1 MSISKEQQNLLDNL
15 RLPIKSFRIFA
26 LEEVIKS
33 GDSPEILT
41 VLEEISIS
49 ENDPE
54 CSMLISHAISAV
66 QNRLAGAKKPE
77 PVSVSSSSDFIT
89 NWKEADENMRMYIIS
104 NLPARLPKDL
114 REIGPELLEGSSP
127 VIAARVIRTFS
138 RNWPEDKFNL
148 ISSNIKS
155 DSLVL
160 RLASLRT
167 MVHLKPELLLPDLP
181 ALLSS
186 KDPEIKALAIRGLV
200 KIDKEEALNHLQA
213 LLLSPT
219 STERLAGI
227 QNCPFLPFD
236 MVKPLLLKYFAAEN
250 NAELLTKAGWIIEMN
265 PDVEVPFRL
274 FEIAERS
281 PEKKASLVK
290 KVLNEAVKLLNQ
302 SGILGKQFA
311 AYTKKLQDW
320 VNKRN
325 ALRYV
330 RQIVAKLDAEIVP
343 PEIDKNVIVT
353 IKQPL
358 INETFKEALTWPI
371 SNRVKSRI
379 YSYLGIPEP
388 SLATKEGKTS
398 QKIETKPAPVSA
410 AAAEKPKNLSQL
422 ELLANIT
429 QEKAIEKFNQIL
441 MMITH
446 KDSSNEV
453 KIAALQCLTR
463 CRISGAEDVAV
474 RLIKNIDVALAT
486 AAVEYL
492 GIVNPDCV
500 FPYLG
505 QCLKISDI
513 GMKSAAL
520 GILKN
525 YDYNQAISY
534 LRAMLYSTE
543 KSQQNMALECL
554 NQFDFALVR
563 DMLTDFLCLDY
574 PENMLEAGLCHFAA
588 NPSADNVYSLY
599 KIEQAHPG
607 KIAEQAKKLREA
619 CPEPTEELAS
629 PEAETQESQ
638 PAQTKESKEEELKE
652 RLRVEKEKKASKRP
666 AYAYRS
672 PSEMPERTSKQQLIE
687 IWEAIKAFV
696 QSKALPI
703 SIIVLLIVVPTVY
716 YTFIYTNDTNT
727 NKSKGGPVLADP
739 IIIEAQVTKLNDEVV
754 TIKATNDET
763 YILTPLKDG
772 WKIPQIGKLIRGQI
786 VPYRRAANGEIAA
799 RIDRDVGYRYIDKY
813 SEEFSGNKA
822 K

>member
-1 MSISKEQQNLLDNL
+1 
-15 RLPIKSFRIFA
+15 
-26 LEEVIKS
+26 
-33 GDSPEILT
+33 
-41 VLEEISIS
+41 
-49 ENDPE
+49 
-54 CSMLISHAISAV
+54 
-66 QNRLAGAKKPE
+66 
-77 PVSVSSSSDFIT
+77 
-89 NWKEADENMRMYIIS
+89 
-104 NLPARLPKDL
+104 
-114 REIGPELLEGSSP
+114 
-127 VIAARVIRTFS
+127 
-138 RNWPEDKFNL
+138 
-148 ISSNIKS
+148 
-155 DSLVL
+155 
-160 RLASLRT
+160 
-167 MVHLKPELLLPDLP
+167 
-181 ALLSS
+181 
-186 KDPEIKALAIRGLV
+186 
-200 KIDKEEALNHLQA
+200 
-213 LLLSPT
+213 
-219 STERLAGI
+219 
-227 QNCPFLPFD
+227 
-236 MVKPLLLKYFAAEN
+236 
-250 NAELLTKAGWIIEMN
+250 
-265 PDVEVPFRL
+265 
-274 FEIAERS
+274 
-281 PEKKASLVK
+281 
-290 KVLNEAVKLLNQ
+290 LLNQ

-330 RQIVAKLDAEIVP
+330 RQIVARLDEETVP

-379 YSYLGIPEP
+379 YKYLGIPEP
-388 SLATKEGKTS
+388 SLGPTEEKPTEQIATKPV
-398 QKIETKPAPVSA
+398 QAP
-410 AAAEKPKNLSQL
+410 EKSLTLTQL

-429 QEKAIEKFNQIL
+429 PEKAVDKFNQIL
-441 MMITH
+441 LMITN
-446 KDSSNEV
+446 KESSTDL

-474 RLIKNIDVALAT
+474 RLIKHKDIPLAT
-486 AAVEYL
+486 ASVEYL

-534 LRAMLYSTE
+534 LKAMLYSTE
-543 KSQQNMALECL
+543 NSQQNMAMECL

-574 PENMLEAGLCHFAA
+574 PEALLEAGLCHFAA

-619 CPEPTEELAS
+619 CPEPTEELA
-629 PEAETQESQ
+629 TNLDQSQ
-638 PAQTKESKEEELKE
+638 VAQTEEKTQTKESKEEELKE

-687 IWEAIKAFV
+687 IWEVIKAFV

-703 SIIVLLIVVPTVY
+703 SIIVLLIVIPTVY
-716 YTFIYTNDTNT
+716 YTFIYTNDSNT
-727 NKSKGGPVLADP
+727 NSSKGGAVVAEPTV
-739 IIIEAQVTKLNDEVV
+739 IEGQVTKINEDVV
-754 TIKATNDET
+754 TVKATNDET

-772 WKIPQIGKLIRGQI
+772 WKVPTIGKLIRAQI
-786 VPYRRAANGEIAA
+786 VPYRRAANGEVAA
-799 RIDRDVGYRYIDKY
+799 RIVRDAGYRYIDKY
-813 SEEFSGNKA
+813 SEEYSGKKA
-822 K
+822 Q